1 MQGRKRGS
9 EGAGYRDK
17 CYRCYRPISSCM
29 CQHISKIG
37 TKTKFVILMHFK
49 EFKKTKN
56 GTGIFSH
63 LSLENSELF
72 QGIDFSDYARIN
84 EIVEDENNNCYVLYP
99 SKKSQPLN
107 TTNIQQKG
115 KTTVIFIIDSTWA
128 CAKKI
133 MRVSKNITNLPHISF
148 HHDKVSAFHIKE
160 QPAEICLSTMESI
173 HTVLELL
180 VEQEQE
186 AISSEKMDN
195 FLNPFKEMVAYQ
207 MRYTQEIHQGGLS

>member
-1 MQGRKRGS
+1 MIGRKRGS
-9 EGAGYRDK
+9 AGAGYREK
-17 CYRCYRPISSCM
+17 CYRCYRPKSTCM
-29 CQHISKIG
+29 CKHVSVTK

-72 QGIDFSDYARIN
+72 VGIDFSDYDRIN
-84 EIVEDENNNCYVLYP
+84 EILEDENNNCYILYP

-107 TTNIQQKG
+107 TTDISKAG
-115 KTTVIFIIDSTWA
+115 KTTVIFLIDSTWA

-133 MRVSKNITNLPHISF
+133 MRVSKNITHLPHISF
-148 HHDKVSAFHIKE
+148 YHDRVSEFHIKE

-173 HTVLELL
+173 HCVLELL
-180 VEQEQE
+180 KSQDKED
-186 AISSEKMDN
+186 ISAEKMEN
-195 FLNPFKEMVAYQ
+195 FLNPFREMVAYQ
-207 MRYTQEIHQGGLS
+207 MQYTKEIHGD

>member
-1 MQGRKRGS
+1 MIGRKRGT
-9 EGAGYRDK
+9 EGAGYRKK
-17 CYRCYRPISSCM
+17 CYRCYRPKSTCM
-29 CQHISKIG
+29 CKYVSVTK

-72 QGIDFSDYARIN
+72 VGIDFSEYDRIN
-84 EIVEDENNNCYVLYP
+84 EIVEDENNNCYILYP
-99 SKKSQPLN
+99 SKKSQALN
-107 TTNIQQKG
+107 RTDITKKG

-133 MRVSKNITNLPHISF
+133 MRVSKNITNLPHLSF
-148 HHDKVSAFHIKE
+148 YHDKVSAFHIKE
-160 QPAEICLSTMESI
+160 QPADICLSTMESI
-173 HTVLELL
+173 HCVLELL
-180 VEQEQE
+180 KSQDKED
-186 AISSEKMDN
+186 ISAEKMDN

-207 MRYTQEIHQGGLS
+207 LTYTKEIHGD